1 MLRKVYFLKRLW
13 KPSKIT
19 ISTKISQREEP
30 FFGELETDGHLHL
43 LFLGGICQLWGQA
56 EKSDQAQVK
65 GFYSEKEKSSQF
77 LVVTQGWN
85 EGKEVLKT
93 HGQFLPRE
101 ICWLQGTDTKR
112 QSPFRFYNCMV
123 SKGKKLNSE
132 PLKGRI
138 QFPVVVQS

>member
-1 MLRKVYFLKRLW
+1 MLRKFNFLKRFW

-19 ISTKISQREEP
+19 ISTKISQREDP
-30 FFGELETDGHLHL
+30 FFGELETHGHLHL

-56 EKSDQAQVK
+56 EKPGWAQAK

-85 EGKEVLKT
+85 EGKVLKT
-93 HGQFLPRE
+93 HGQFPPRE